1 MPRSAHK
8 NAAPISATY
17 PDSQGTIEKS
27 EKGSCALDGFRLLR
41 CLLLAARSSAGTL
54 PPEPLKCA
62 DPFF

>member
-1 MPRSAHK
+1 MPSEAQTK
-8 NAAPISATY
+8 ALAISAIY